1 MILDQFALTDRIAIV
16 TGSGR
21 GIGRALAIG
30 LAEAGV
36 DIVVTSRNRE
46 QCEETVKMV
55 REPGRT
61 AGPEEMVG
69 PVIFFASD
77 AASFVNGETL
87 YVDGGTY

>member
-30 LAEAGV
+30 LAVAGV

-55 REPGRT
+55 REPGREQKGQRRWSVRSFSSLPT
-61 AGPEEMVG
+61 RP
-69 PVIFFASD
+69 AS
-77 AASFVNGETL
+77 
-87 YVDGGTY
+87 